1 VSKANEYMHT
11 TTQTFRAKIY
21 GKVFTIE
28 ERYHGNQVISYY
40 NVDTKASIEYNKFWD
55 LEPEIIKEK

>member
-1 VSKANEYMHT
+1 MAPT
-11 TTQTFRAKIY
+11 TTQTFQARIY
-21 GKVFTIE
+21 GKIFTIE

-55 LEPEIIKEK
+55 LEPEIIKN